1 VSALDVFAWLL
12 EHPTLTL
19 TVCAV
24 LVVDALVVLLVRGRT
39 RADRMGL
46 GERGAVQR

>member
-1 VSALDVFAWLL
+1 MSAVAWLL

-19 TVCAV
+19 TVCALLIV
-24 LVVDALVVLLVRGRT
+24 QALTVLLVRGRT

>member
-1 VSALDVFAWLL
+1 MSAVAWLL
-12 EHPTLTL
+12 EHPALTL
-19 TVCAV
+19 TVCAL